1 MNDPVKAYPLAW
13 PAAWRRTPEYQRRR
27 AQFHTTK
34 REYSSTQ
41 GGGSWLRKSNLS
53 VSEATSRVL
62 AELTRM
68 GVRGDDLVISTNL
81 KLRLDGLPRSDQR
94 MPEDPGVAVYWADVR
109 AAQLARR
116 CMAVDMYDRV
126 EHNLAAIAATLEAMR
141 AIERHGG
148 AEILD
153 RAFTGF
159 TALPA
164 PVMGQ
169 KPWRE
174 TLGFGAA
181 AEVSP
186 GRLEAA
192 YRTLRSQHH
201 PDKGG
206 EPEAFQAVQQAYEAG
221 MRELGNPA

>member
-1 MNDPVKAYPLAW
+1 MSETVKAFPLQW
-13 PAAWRRTPEYQRRR
+13 PAGWKRTPDHRRRR
-27 AQFHTTK
+27 AQFHKTK
-34 REYSSTQ
+34 AVYRDGQHAYNA
-41 GGGSWLRKSNLS
+41 KDNIS
-53 VSEATSRVL
+53 VADAVERVR
-62 AELTRM
+62 AELGRM
-68 GVRGDDLVISTNL
+68 GVHDDYLVISTNL

-94 MPEDPGVAVYWADVR
+94 MPEDPGAAVFWVDRKVGD
-109 AAQLARR
+109 ARR

-126 EHNLAAIAATLEAMR
+126 EHNLAAIAATLEALR

-148 AEILD
+148 AAILD

-174 TLGFGAA
+174 VFGFAEDE
-181 AEVSP
+181 EVSP
-186 GRLEAA
+186 LRLEGA
-192 YRTLRSQHH
+192 YRTARSEAH

-206 EPEAFQAVQQAYEAG
+206 SQESFLAVQAAFEAG
-221 MRELGNPA
+221 MRELGNPP